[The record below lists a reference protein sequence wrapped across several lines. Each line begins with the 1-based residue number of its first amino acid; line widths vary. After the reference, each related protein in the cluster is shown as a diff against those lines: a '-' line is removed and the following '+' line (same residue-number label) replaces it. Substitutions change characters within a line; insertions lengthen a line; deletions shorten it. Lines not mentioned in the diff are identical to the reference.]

1 MAPDKEN
8 KSSSKN
14 KSLNEPSAFTRFRK
28 DWIEPVLIAFVLAM
42 IIRSFIMAPFKIPS
56 GSMEDTLLVGDQL
69 MAVKF
74 TYGFRIPFGDSFIVR
89 FSDPKPGQVIVF
101 KYPRD
106 PSKDFIKRC
115 IAVAGQSV
123 EIKDK
128 KVFVDDVEIAL
139 PKHVKFLESASY
151 PIHMGARDNME
162 KFTVPEDHMFMMG
175 DNRDN
180 SNDSRFWGFV
190 PYENIVGKAVIVWWS
205 WNHDVPMYDVLHR
218 VRWGRIFNL
227 IR

>member
-1 MAPDKEN
+1 MAAKKKGSTKPE
-8 KSSSKN
+8 
-14 KSLNEPSAFTRFRK
+14 SLSGFTRFRK
-28 DWIEPVLIAFVLAM
+28 EWIEPILIAFVLAA

-74 TYGFRIPFGDSFIVR
+74 IYGIRIPFAGKFLVHFR
-89 FSDPKPGQVIVF
+89 DPRPGEVIVF
-101 KYPRD
+101 KFPVD

-115 IAVAGQSV
+115 IAVGGQTV
-123 EIKDK
+123 EIRNKE
-128 KVFVDDVEIAL
+128 VYVDGVKREL
-139 PKHVKFLESASY
+139 PEHSKFIDPHFLPAHLG
-151 PIHMGARDNME
+151 PRDNMPPT
-162 KFTVPEDHMFMMG
+162 KVPEGHMFMMG

-190 PYENIVGKAVIVWWS
+190 PYDNIIGRAVIIWWS
-205 WNHDVPMYDVLHR
+205 WNHEAPLYDIVHR
-218 VRWGRIFNL
+218 IRWTRYFKI